1 MIHDQSIG
9 IFLYV
14 ELRSWNKYDDNRNIK
29 NAHKSSAEFS
39 KLRRQIELLGIDIKD
54 LNEQAD
60 TGRFELK
67 T

>member
-1 MIHDQSIG
+1 MLFDR
-9 IFLYV
+9 
-14 ELRSWNKYDDNRNIK
+14 LRSWNKYDGNQNMK
-29 NAHKSSAEFS
+29 KSVERSTAEFS
-39 KLRRQIELLGIDIKD
+39 KLRRRIELLGIDIKD